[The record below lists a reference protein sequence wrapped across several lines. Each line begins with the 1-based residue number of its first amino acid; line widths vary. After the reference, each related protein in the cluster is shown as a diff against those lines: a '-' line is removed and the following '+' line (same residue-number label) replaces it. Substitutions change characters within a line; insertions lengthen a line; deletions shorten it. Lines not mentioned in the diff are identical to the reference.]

1 MSKQLSEHGD
11 GKLKTSHVGLFALVG
26 MYYAEICSGAFGI
39 EEMIPE
45 AGPGMTMLLLVLLA
59 FIWAFPISFVCA
71 ELGSARPD
79 EGGVLVWIKEAM
91 GEFWYGIALVCM
103 TIWGL
108 VANAVYIVLAVS
120 YLGELIYIPP
130 MVATLLKVGLVVF
143 FFFLNVKGVREMGL
157 FSAILTVAIIVAFA
171 AVAIVGLM
179 NWDHSPITPFIA
191 DPEAGTFYA
200 FGAGLDVALWMYC
213 GFEQISMMSGEIKD
227 AHRMIPKALMI
238 AIPIISLTYILPTL
252 GGLASI
258 GPWEEWTTETG
269 GVGYAA
275 VLTQNGIPAGGVIFL
290 VVAVIAQLAAYNVT
304 MGAAAR
310 GVYMLAEENFAP
322 RWIAGVSKKFG
333 TPFNA
338 LLLTTIVALIL
349 MPFNFTF
356 LVTLEVFFMVLVYAL
371 LMVSAMIL
379 KRKIPDE
386 EFLFKF
392 PGGRTAHTICSVI
405 VLCICLL
412 VTVVSGVD
420 YFFGGLI
427 AIVLLPIFYI
437 IFKKRYGGCTIK
449 EPEAYPLDPRTHMAF
464 GDYTKVGAYF
474 IGVGIYSI
482 VSKFFLAWYEGPEG
496 AEYYLEEYETGIF
509 SNLPMM
515 FNAILIIGAVCV
527 VAGVIALLHGK
538 KLDRETAPAGQA
550 R

>member
-1 MSKQLSEHGD
+1 MSDQLSEHGD
-11 GKLKTSHVGLFALVG
+11 GKLKKSHVGLFALVG

-59 FIWAFPISFVCA
+59 VIWAFPISFVCA
-71 ELGSARPD
+71 ELGSARPN

-108 VANAVYIVLAVS
+108 VANAVYVVLAVS

-130 MVATLLKVGLVVF
+130 AVATALKIGLVIF

-157 FSAILTVAIIVAFA
+157 FSAILTVAIILAFA
-171 AVAIVGLM
+171 AVAVVGLM
-179 NWDHSPITPFIA
+179 NWNHSPITPFIA
-191 DPEAGTFYA
+191 DEEGGMFRA
-200 FGAGLDVALWMYC
+200 FGAGLNVALWMYC

-227 AHRMIPKALMI
+227 AHKMIPKALMI

-275 VLTQNGIPAGGVIFL
+275 VLIQNGIPAGGAIFL

-322 RWIAGVSKKFG
+322 KWIAGVSKKHG

-338 LLLTTIVALIL
+338 LLLTTVVALVL
-349 MPFNFTF
+349 MPFNFAF

-392 PGGRTAHTICSVI
+392 PGGRAAHTVCSVI

-427 AIVLLPIFYI
+427 AILLLPVFYV
-437 IFKKRYGGCTIK
+437 IFKKRYGGCTTN
-449 EPEAYPLDPRTHMAF
+449 EPRDYPMDPRTRLGF
-464 GDYTKVGAYF
+464 GDYTKIGAYF
-474 IGVGIYSI
+474 MGVGIYSI
-482 VSKFFLAWYEGPEG
+482 AAKFFLLWYEGPDG
-496 AEYYLEEYETGIF
+496 ADYYLEEYGSGIF
-509 SNLPMM
+509 SNMSLML
-515 FNAILIIGAVCV
+515 NAILIIGVVCIV
-527 VAGVIALLHGK
+527 LGAIAFFYGR
-538 KLDRETAPAGQA
+538 KLDRTTVPEDQ
-550 R
+550 

>member
-1 MSKQLSEHGD
+1 MSNQLSEHGD
-11 GKLKTSHVGLFALVG
+11 GKLKKSHVGLFALVG

-59 FIWAFPISFVCA
+59 VIWAFPISFVCA
-71 ELGSARPD
+71 ELGSARPN

-120 YLGELIYIPP
+120 YLGELISIPP
-130 MVATLLKVGLVVF
+130 LVATLLKVGLVIF

-157 FSAILTVAIIVAFA
+157 FSAILTVAIILAFA
-171 AVAIVGLM
+171 AVAVVGLM
-179 NWDHSPITPFIA
+179 NWNHSPVTPFIA
-191 DPEAGTFYA
+191 DPEGGMFRA
-200 FGAGLDVALWMYC
+200 FGAGLNVALWMYC

-258 GPWEEWTTETG
+258 GPWQEWTTETG

-275 VLTQNGIPAGGVIFL
+275 VLIQNGIPTGGVIFL

-322 RWIAGVSKKFG
+322 KWIAGVSKKHG
-333 TPFNA
+333 TPFYA
-338 LLLTTIVALIL
+338 LLLTTVVALVL
-349 MPFNFTF
+349 MPFNFAF

-379 KRKIPDE
+379 KRKIPDK

-392 PGGRTAHTICSVI
+392 PGGRPAHTVCSVI
-405 VLCICLL
+405 VLVICVL
-412 VTVVSGVD
+412 VTVVSGID

-427 AIVLLPIFYI
+427 AILLLPVFYV
-437 IFKKRYGGCTIK
+437 IFKKRYGGCTTK
-449 EPEAYPLDPRTHMAF
+449 EPQEYPLDPRTRLAF
-464 GDYTKVGAYF
+464 GDYTKIGAYF
-474 IGVGIYSI
+474 MGVGIYSI
-482 VSKFFLAWYEGPEG
+482 VAKFFLVWYEGPDA
-496 AEYYLEEYETGIF
+496 AEYYLEEYGSGIF
-509 SNLPMM
+509 SNMSLML
-515 FNAILIIGAVCV
+515 NAIMIIGVVCIV
-527 VAGVIALLHGK
+527 LGALLFLHGR
-538 KLDRETAPAGQA
+538 KLDRSPVPSGQ
-550 R
+550 

>member
-1 MSKQLSEHGD
+1 MGNQLSEHGG
-11 GKLKTSHVGLFALVG
+11 GKLKKSHVGLFALVG

-45 AGPGMTMLLLVLLA
+45 AGPGMTMLLLVVLA
-59 FIWAFPISFVCA
+59 VVWAFPISFVCS

-130 MVATLLKVGLVVF
+130 MAATLLKVGLVIF

-157 FSAILTVAIIVAFA
+157 FSAILTVAIILAFA
-171 AVAIVGLM
+171 AVAVVGLM
-179 NWDHSPITPFIA
+179 NWNRSPVTPFIA
-191 DPEAGTFYA
+191 DEEGGMFRA
-200 FGAGLDVALWMYC
+200 FGAGLGVALWMYC
-213 GFEQISMMSGEIKD
+213 GFEQISMMSGEIQD
-227 AHRMIPKALMI
+227 AHRMIPKALMV

-252 GGLASI
+252 GGLVSI
-258 GPWEEWTTETG
+258 GPWDEWTTETG

-275 VLTQNGIPAGGVIFL
+275 VLTENGIPAGGAIFL

-322 RWIAGVSKKFG
+322 KWIAGVSKTYG
-333 TPFNA
+333 TPFYA
-338 LLLTTIVALIL
+338 LLLTTVVALVL
-349 MPFNFTF
+349 MPFNFAF

-379 KRKIPDE
+379 KRRIPDE

-392 PGGRTAHTICSVI
+392 PGGRAAHTICSVI
-405 VLCICLL
+405 VLVICVL

-427 AIVLLPIFYI
+427 AILLLPVFYM
-437 IFKKRYGGCTIK
+437 IFKKRYGGCTVN
-449 EPEAYPLDPRTHMAF
+449 EPREYPCDPRTRLAF
-464 GDYTKVGAYF
+464 GDYTKIGAYL
-474 IGVGIYSI
+474 IGVGIYSV
-482 VSKFFLAWYEGPEG
+482 VSRFFLEWYEGPDS

-509 SNLPMM
+509 SDMSLM
-515 FNAILIIGAVCV
+515 FSAILIIGAVCV
-527 VAGVIALLHGK
+527 AVGAIALLYGR
-538 KLDRETAPAGQA
+538 KLDRDGIPSGK
-550 R
+550 